1 MMCLVM
7 VLNDGVEIVDLWLII
22 SKLNKEKKLYFD
34 IS

>member
-7 VLNDGVEIVDLWLII
+7 VLNDSVEIVDLWSII